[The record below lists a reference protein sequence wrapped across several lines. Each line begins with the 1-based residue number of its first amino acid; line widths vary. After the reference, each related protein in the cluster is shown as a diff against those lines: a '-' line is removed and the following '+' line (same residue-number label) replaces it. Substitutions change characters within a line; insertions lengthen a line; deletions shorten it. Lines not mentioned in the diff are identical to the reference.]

1 MINHRNKHNV
11 IPKAIIGIAL
21 AMVAFLPLAHSESQT
36 NATDLTNP
44 NVHTRSLAA
53 SCAACHGT
61 QGNTV
66 NIGEK
71 LSSGKPVNLAGINAA
86 YFSEQMLA
94 FRSDKRLG
102 TVMNHH
108 AKGLNDDEIAALA
121 QFFSR
126 QIVKSP
132 SALPRQTL
140 LKSTMDESR

>member
-11 IPKAIIGIAL
+11 IRKAIIGNVIA
-21 AMVAFLPLAHSESQT
+21 MIAFLPLAHSETQT
-36 NATDLTNP
+36 NATDLTHA
-44 NVHTRSLAA
+44 NVRTRSLAA

-66 NIGEK
+66 NVGET
-71 LSSGKPVNLAGINAA
+71 LSSGKPVNLAGINPA

-94 FRSDKRLG
+94 FRSDKRIG

-126 QIVKSP
+126 QIIKSP
-132 SALPRQTL
+132 SSLPHQTL
-140 LKSTMDESR
+140 LKSTIDE